1 MAKFIKIHENDNVA
15 VALETI
21 AQGETITVDDVTV
34 TTVNEIPA
42 GHKFALKDLPVGTPV
57 VKYGFKIGNTTAD
70 VKAGEW
76 IHTHNLKT
84 GLGDLLDYSY
94 EKPQPFYIGVPQE
107 NADGLHLEWDIS
119 YDFQGEDITY
129 TVQLSDT
136 YTFTTVLYEESNLHS
151 PMITMPV
158 QLEPGKYYIRVKA
171 TNESGR
177 EQYAFDTY
185 MAEEGKQYGIKC
197 FYYLEDG
204 SIVEDGANDE

>member
-1 MAKFIKIHENDNVA
+1 MRTDCIWSGIFLMISREK
-15 VALETI
+15 T
-21 AQGETITVDDVTV
+21 
-34 TTVNEIPA
+34 
-42 GHKFALKDLPVGTPV
+42 LPILCNCLILT
-57 VKYGFKIGNTTAD
+57 
-70 VKAGEW
+70 
-76 IHTHNLKT
+76 
-84 GLGDLLDYSY
+84 
-94 EKPQPFYIGVPQE
+94 
-107 NADGLHLEWDIS
+107 
-119 YDFQGEDITY
+119 
-129 TVQLSDT
+129 
-136 YTFTTVLYEESNLHS
+136 TFTTVLYEESNLHS

>member
-1 MAKFIKIHENDNVA
+1 MRLTYEERQQV
-15 VALETI
+15 LE
-21 AQGETITVDDVTV
+21 EFPK
-34 TTVNEIPA
+34 EIEINYQ
-42 GHKFALKDLPVGTPV
+42 
-57 VKYGFKIGNTTAD
+57 KYL
-70 VKAGEW
+70 E
-76 IHTHNLKT
+76 
-84 GLGDLLDYSY
+84 SY

-107 NADGLHLEWDIS
+107 NTDGLHLEWDIS

-129 TVQLSDT
+129 TVQLSDN
-136 YTFTTVLYEESNLHS
+136 YTFATVLYEESNLHS

>member
-1 MAKFIKIHENDNVA
+1 M
-15 VALETI
+15 
-21 AQGETITVDDVTV
+21 
-34 TTVNEIPA
+34 
-42 GHKFALKDLPVGTPV
+42 
-57 VKYGFKIGNTTAD
+57 
-70 VKAGEW
+70 
-76 IHTHNLKT
+76 
-84 GLGDLLDYSY
+84 
-94 EKPQPFYIGVPQE
+94 
-107 NADGLHLEWDIS
+107 
-119 YDFQGEDITY
+119 
-129 TVQLSDT
+129 QLSDT